1 MEIDRTTLTDLEI
14 FEARD
19 GTRGLFDLID
29 RTSTRQGSHALRRR
43 IEHPSS
49 DIDTIRGTQEAIA
62 FLQAHP
68 GLVDFDETLIEGV
81 AQYLRSRIVGVETA
95 AGIREHS
102 EHAWMRLR
110 YRDLL
115 KEIANGVATTR
126 ALFGRVAQRCERLSQ
141 SAPPA
146 AVAQIVGRL
155 AGVADVVLSVDARS
169 RTVLGA
175 DRALRSVHRSEI
187 EDALTFIGEL
197 DALSAMAIAT
207 SALGWIMP
215 ELAESESFTL
225 EADGVHHPFI
235 EKPVANPVYLTGGE
249 PMVFLTGPNMGGKTT
264 YLRSVAIV
272 VLLAHVGM
280 GVPARRARFSP
291 VDTLFTSLNPSDNL
305 RAGVSYFLAEV
316 MRVKAAATILAQ
328 GKRALIIFDEVFKG
342 TNVRDALD
350 ASAEVILGFA
360 RARRSGFIF
369 SSHLAE
375 LVEVLRSSP
384 AIRFACFDGDIRDG
398 APQFSYELRAGVSNK
413 RFGLLLLRQAQV
425 PELIARISA

>member
-1 MEIDRTTLTDLEI
+1 MKYYGQRMDIDKTTLTDLEV

-49 DIDTIRGTQEAIA
+49 DIDTIRGTQEAVA

-68 GLVDFDETLIEGV
+68 GLVDFDEALIEGV
-81 AQYLRSRIVGVETA
+81 AQYLRSKIVGVETA

-115 KEIANGVATTR
+115 KEIANGVATTK
-126 ALFGRVAQRCERLSQ
+126 ALFGRVAQRCERLAQ

-197 DALSAMAIAT
+197 DALNAMAIAT

-215 ELAESESFTL
+215 EFGRV
-225 EADGVHHPFI
+225 GVLHAGGRRGPS
-235 EKPVANPVYLTGGE
+235 PVHRKAGR
-249 PMVFLTGPNMGGKTT
+249 K
-264 YLRSVAIV
+264 S
-272 VLLAHVGM
+272 
-280 GVPARRARFSP
+280 GVPHRR
-291 VDTLFTSLNPSDNL
+291 
-305 RAGVSYFLAEV
+305 
-316 MRVKAAATILAQ
+316 
-328 GKRALIIFDEVFKG
+328 
-342 TNVRDALD
+342 
-350 ASAEVILGFA
+350 
-360 RARRSGFIF
+360 
-369 SSHLAE
+369 
-375 LVEVLRSSP
+375 
-384 AIRFACFDGDIRDG
+384 
-398 APQFSYELRAGVSNK
+398 
-413 RFGLLLLRQAQV
+413 
-425 PELIARISA
+425 

>member
-1 MEIDRTTLTDLEI
+1 MKYYGQRMDIDKTTLTDLEV

-155 AGVADVVLSVDARS
+155 AGVADVVHPGRGSAVVL
-169 RTVLGA
+169 RTEG
-175 DRALRSVHRSEI
+175 RRIEQALRSTAPSP
-187 EDALTFIGEL
+187 G
-197 DALSAMAIAT
+197 
-207 SALGWIMP
+207 
-215 ELAESESFTL
+215 
-225 EADGVHHPFI
+225 
-235 EKPVANPVYLTGGE
+235 TG
-249 PMVFLTGPNMGGKTT
+249 
-264 YLRSVAIV
+264 
-272 VLLAHVGM
+272 
-280 GVPARRARFSP
+280 
-291 VDTLFTSLNPSDNL
+291 
-305 RAGVSYFLAEV
+305 
-316 MRVKAAATILAQ
+316 
-328 GKRALIIFDEVFKG
+328 
-342 TNVRDALD
+342 
-350 ASAEVILGFA
+350 A
-360 RARRSGFIF
+360 RADRQDQRLNSGW
-369 SSHLAE
+369 
-375 LVEVLRSSP
+375 
-384 AIRFACFDGDIRDG
+384 
-398 APQFSYELRAGVSNK
+398 
-413 RFGLLLLRQAQV
+413 
-425 PELIARISA
+425 